1 MNARLYDP
9 YNGRMLSPDNITNGM
24 LGTQGYNK
32 YSYANNNPLKYVDPD
47 GNNPILVAVIIGFA
61 MGAYTGG
68 VIANQGEMNPFKW
81 DYQSGKTWGY
91 MIGGGVL
98 GGLSGAYGASIAQAG
113 GFMSNTIGLMASSFM
128 YSTGMAA
135 LTGGAMSP
143 SISFGIA
150 SYDFGSNSWGYL
162 GKKGNKWYTNV
173 SYTFGALAN
182 LQDLVSGFWSDK
194 YEFQYED
201 DKTDALKIGHGNI
214 RKITPPPPAS
224 TNAGG
229 ATGAAAGVTVGTTT
243 ATINEVKISVANL
256 NSISPQLH
264 HQKGILRAL
273 EWAWKA
279 NFRRYSGGGR
289 FYSNVPEVG
298 WPRIPLK
305 LNSKIIE
312 WMSSN
317 IKAGK
322 DLWGFGKLRF
332 GINFGCVS
340 YAARALWTAGVPTIP
355 IINYLGPRILW
366 IQLAIRQVGIAS
378 SPYIYNI
385 GN

>member
-1 MNARLYDP
+1 
-9 YNGRMLSPDNITNGM
+9 MLSPDNFTNGI

-32 YSYANNNPLKYVDPD
+32 YSYGNNNPLKYIDPD
-47 GNNPILVAVIIGFA
+47 GNNPILVAAIIGFA
-61 MGAYTGG
+61 MGAYSGG
-68 VIANQGEMNPFKW
+68 VMANQGQMNPFKW

-113 GFMSNTIGLMASSFM
+113 GFMSNTVGLMASSFM
-128 YSTGMAA
+128 FSTGMYA

-162 GKKGNKWYTNV
+162 GKKGNKWYTNL

-182 LQDLVSGFWSDK
+182 LQDLVSGFWADN

-201 DKTDALKIGHGNI
+201 DKADALKIGHANV
-214 RKITPPPPAS
+214 RKVTPPPAGTAS
-224 TNAGG
+224 TSAG
-229 ATGAAAGVTVGTTT
+229 
-243 ATINEVKISVANL
+243 TINEVKISVANVR
-256 NSISPQLH
+256 SISPQLH
-264 HQKGILRAL
+264 HQKGLLRAL

-279 NFRRYSGGGR
+279 NFKKYSGGGE
-289 FYSNVPEVG
+289 FYGNVPEVG

-317 IKAGK
+317 LKAGK
-322 DLWGFGKLRF
+322 DLWGFGKTRF

-366 IQLAIRQVGIAS
+366 IQLAVRQVGITA